1 MTDHDKRPIDLAPG
15 GGVTIENPV
24 GGPLTFK
31 VRADQTNGA
40 LTVVESTA
48 PPGEGP
54 PLHVHANEDEALY
67 TLEGTLR
74 FRLGDEVQA
83 APAGA
88 FAFIPRGTPHTWQ
101 NVGEAPARL
110 LVIFTPAAAGW
121 SGSSSDSRS
130 SARMTRG
137 WRRSGDSQGRQ
148 PRTSSARRSPNR
160 TPSSSRSVTADQ
172 ASLYEASVAG

>member
-1 MTDHDKRPIDLAPG
+1 MTEHDKRAIHLAPG
-15 GGVTIENPV
+15 DGVSIKNPV

-74 FRLGDEVQA
+74 FRLGDEVQT

-110 LVIFTPAAAGW
+110 LVIFTPAAAAVERFFERFSELSEDEAGLEAF
-121 SGSSSDSRS
+121 RRL
-130 SARMTRG
+130 AREAATDVVG
-137 WRRSGDSQGRQ
+137 Q
-148 PRTSSARRSPNR
+148 PLAESHP
-160 TPSSSRSVTADQ
+160 
-172 ASLYEASVAG
+172 L